1 MIYLFDDSILRGIN
15 YLDYT
20 DCLCVINQLSPEQLT
35 RMEPALSKAECIL
48 IHKSFR
54 DLGGQSADVLDR
66 VCNDIAEY
74 GDHIPF
80 VMFSDGDI
88 ANRPVVEGPSF
99 ISSLKKSELY
109 SRLPSF
115 LESFRAT
122 GTITLSLLV
131 NESSPDIQN
140 AIVLGKA
147 ILDNPSIRFA
157 GNDTCLDLRSESIP
171 DIIRFINATSPGIRL
186 TPDGFQDMLSRGLK
200 MGRLKNNL
208 RMCIVSMSKYGQNLH
223 CWE

>member
-1 MIYLFDDSILRGIN
+1 MIYLFDDSILQGIN
-15 YLDYT
+15 QLDYT
-20 DCLCVINQLSPEQLT
+20 DCLCVIDQLSPEQLV
-35 RMEPALSKAECIL
+35 RMEPTLLKSDCIL

-54 DLGGQSADVLDR
+54 DIGGQSADVLDR

-88 ANRPVVEGPSF
+88 ADHPVVEGPSF

-115 LESFRAT
+115 LESYRST
-122 GTITLSLLV
+122 GTVILSLLA
-131 NESSPDIQN
+131 NECSPDIQN

-157 GNDTCLDLRSESIP
+157 GDDKYLDLRSESIP
-171 DIIRFINATSPGIRL
+171 DIIRFISVTSPGIHL
-186 TPDGFQDMLSRGLK
+186 TPDGFQDMVSRGLK
-200 MGRLKNNL
+200 IERLKNNI

-223 CWE
+223 YWE

>member
-1 MIYLFDDSILRGIN
+1 MIYLFDDSQSRGIN
-15 YLDYT
+15 PLDYT
-20 DCLCVINQLSPEQLT
+20 DCLCVIDSLSLEQLI
-35 RMEPALSKAECIL
+35 RMETALAKAECIL

-54 DLGGQSADVLDR
+54 DQGGQTADVLDR

-80 VMFSDGDI
+80 VMFSDGDV
-88 ANRPVVEGPSF
+88 ANHPVVEGPSL

-115 LESFRAT
+115 LESYRAT
-122 GTITLSLLV
+122 GKITLSLLV

-140 AIVLGKA
+140 AIVLGKT

-157 GNDTCLDLRSESIP
+157 GDDTCLDIRSESVP
-171 DIIRFINATSPGIRL
+171 DIIRFINATSPGIHL
-186 TPDGFQDMLSRGLK
+186 TPDCFQDVLSRGLK
-200 MGRLKNNL
+200 MGRLKSNI

-223 CWE
+223 HWE